1 MRVRMEYRVGAN
13 LKFLG
18 NLDMMN
24 LMSRVLRR
32 AGIPFALSQG
42 FNPHI
47 KLSLGTVLPVGVWGE
62 KEYLDLE
69 LTEAMEPQVLV
80 EKLNRALPPDMEI
93 KQCVVLEE
101 KLPALMKTINAAS
114 YSFVLKSND
123 DYSALVDGIMAE
135 GQLLVKSRGKKKGV
149 EKDLRPGIHKITVI
163 SEKESV
169 IIKIWVNV
177 GEPINVRYDEL
188 RDLLL
193 DRGIK
198 PEALIDIFR
207 SGNYI
212 RVGTD
217 FYSPLEKV
225 S

>member
-1 MRVRMEYRVGAN
+1 MEYRVGNN

-18 NLDMMN
+18 NLDMIN

-32 AGIPFALSQG
+32 ARTPFALSEG

-62 KEYLDLE
+62 REYLDLE
-69 LTEAMEPQVLV
+69 LAEEIEPTVLV
-80 EKLNRALPPDMEI
+80 EQLNRVLPSDMEI
-93 KQCVVLEE
+93 KRCIKVDE
-101 KLPALMKTINAAS
+101 KQPALMKTINAAS
-114 YSFVLKSND
+114 YSFILESND
-123 DYSALVDGIMAE
+123 DYLALPERIMGE
-135 GQLLVKSRGKKKGV
+135 EQLLVKSRGKQKGV
-149 EKDLRPGIHKITVI
+149 DKDLRPGIYKITVLPQ
-163 SEKESV
+163 EESV

-177 GEPINVRYDEL
+177 GEPVNVRYDEL
-188 RDLLL
+188 RDLLVAQ
-193 DRGIK
+193 GVK
-198 PEALIDIFR
+198 PEAIVNIFR

-212 RVGTD
+212 RIGTD